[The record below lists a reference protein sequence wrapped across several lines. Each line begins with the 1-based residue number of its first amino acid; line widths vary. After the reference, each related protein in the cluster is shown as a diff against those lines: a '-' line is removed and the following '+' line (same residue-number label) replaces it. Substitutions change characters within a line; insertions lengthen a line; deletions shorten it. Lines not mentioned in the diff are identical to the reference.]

1 MEINGNLG
9 LQFCHE
15 QFYAESKMAVDAV
28 LMPLEA
34 EVVTMRT
41 KQGVKMGLPAQVLI
55 ICSGSSPDTQ
65 SIERE
70 LAYDLILSA

>member
-1 MEINGNLG
+1 
-9 LQFCHE
+9 
-15 QFYAESKMAVDAV
+15 MAVDAV

-41 KQGVKMGLPAQVLI
+41 KQGVQMGLPAQVLI